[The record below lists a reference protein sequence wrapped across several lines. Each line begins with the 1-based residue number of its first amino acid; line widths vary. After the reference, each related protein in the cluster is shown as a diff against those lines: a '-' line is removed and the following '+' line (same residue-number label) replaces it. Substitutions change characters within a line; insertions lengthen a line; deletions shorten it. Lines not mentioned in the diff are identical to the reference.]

1 MQCIGWLTI
10 VADYIFGSEYNWN
23 QNRQVGKELA
33 KEQFIGK
40 PGFEPHL
47 LAKLEPRVVIT
58 VVMWISLVE

>member
-1 MQCIGWLTI
+1 M
-10 VADYIFGSEYNWN
+10 ADNIFGSEYNWN

-47 LAKLEPRVVIT
+47 LVKLELRVVTT